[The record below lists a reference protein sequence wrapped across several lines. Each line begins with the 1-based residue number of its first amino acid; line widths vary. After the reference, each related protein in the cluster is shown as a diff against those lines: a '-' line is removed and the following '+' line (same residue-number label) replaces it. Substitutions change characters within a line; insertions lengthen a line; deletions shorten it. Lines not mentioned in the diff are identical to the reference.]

1 VIQRAC
7 DEVPA
12 DQLAKRVLDRLH
24 EIQQQ
29 D

>member
-12 DQLAKRVLDRLH
+12 DQLAERVMDRLR
-24 EIQQQ
+24 EIQKH